1 MVSRLIVND
10 ISGFSRSTGE
20 LDSNL
25 TVTVLLSRR
34 GRSYYDRYAW
44 LDQYNYYATWLTIL
58 QLSWRCKSRKN

>member
-34 GRSYYDRYAW
+34 GRSYYDRYA
-44 LDQYNYYATWLTIL
+44 
-58 QLSWRCKSRKN
+58 